1 MQTFKKYISNNVVDT
16 SKIHEDKVNLN
27 SVMQSFEEFSKDK
40 INSIKEKKT
49 ENKKKMS
56 KYEELMMDEEEELK
70 QEIAIEYLKKLV
82 ES

>member
-1 MQTFKKYISNNVVDT
+1 
-16 SKIHEDKVNLN
+16 
-27 SVMQSFEEFSKDK
+27 MQSFEGFSKDK
-40 INSIKEKKT
+40 ISSIKEKKN